1 MSRRLLSILLVVFLS
16 LHPSLAGKHPTCRLL
31 LSQTL
36 EHIYKVKTASYTLH
50 AAERVNENVLKAS
63 SQIKLQVT
71 PRKLYLKNNKGVEVL
86 YNEQASKG
94 EALVN
99 PNSFPYINL
108 KLDPYRSI
116 MRNNQHHT
124 IFELGFHHIGSILS
138 NAVKSSEAQFEK
150 WFTYSGLIKFNN
162 RECHKII
169 FEYPDFKYIKYN
181 VKHKETVRSIAHKFG
196 IGEYRIMINNQNISY
211 TDFIREGRVL
221 SIPNVYASKTVIYID
236 KELLLPVYI
245 KAYDD
250 HGFYESYEFEDLKTN
265 LNFSAKEFE
274 KTYSGYGF

>member
-16 LHPSLAGKHPTCRLL
+16 LHPSLAGKQPTCRLL
-31 LSQTL
+31 LSQAL

-50 AAERVNENVLKAS
+50 AAERVNENILKAT
-63 SQIKLQVT
+63 SQIKLQVS
-71 PRKLYLKNNKGVEVL
+71 PRKIYLKNHKGIEAL
-86 YNEQASKG
+86 YNEQTNKG

-99 PNSFPYINL
+99 PNSFPFINL

-116 MRNNQHHT
+116 MSNNQHHT

-138 NAVKSSEAQFEK
+138 NAVKLSDVQFEK
-150 WFTYSGLIKFNN
+150 WVTYQGIIKLNN
-162 RECHKII
+162 RECYKINS
-169 FEYPDFKYIKYN
+169 EYPDFKYIKYT
-181 VKHKETVRSIAHKFG
+181 VKHKETVRSIAQKFG
-196 IGEYRIMINNQNISY
+196 VGEYRIMFNNQNVSC

-250 HGFYESYEFEDLKTN
+250 HGLYESYQFDDLKIN

-274 KTYSGYGF
+274 KSYTGYGF